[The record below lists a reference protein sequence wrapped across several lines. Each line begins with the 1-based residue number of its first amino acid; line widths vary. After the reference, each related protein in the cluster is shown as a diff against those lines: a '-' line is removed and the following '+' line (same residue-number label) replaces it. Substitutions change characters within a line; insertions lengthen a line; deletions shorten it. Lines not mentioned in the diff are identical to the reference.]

1 MLLSDATT
9 KVTAPSDRVPY
20 LGARGPR
27 FAEHSDQTHGT
38 RERTVNEQQWSVDVH
53 LAEHTAD
60 GSEMSV
66 SARARLVGLDG
77 VTLEGAGRARL
88 FARHSTAVT
97 ISREVAV
104 ARALADLSHRLL
116 RSAADEEAVASRAN
130 RGGQEIGSPA
140 QPDIG

>member
-1 MLLSDATT
+1 MD
-9 KVTAPSDRVPY
+9 
-20 LGARGPR
+20 
-27 FAEHSDQTHGT
+27 
-38 RERTVNEQQWSVDVH
+38 EQQWSVD
-53 LAEHTAD
+53 LRLDEHMAD

-66 SARARLVGLDG
+66 SARARLAGLDG

-97 ISREVAV
+97 ISKKVAV

-116 RSAADEEAVASRAN
+116 RSAADEEAVARRAN
-130 RGGQEIGSPA
+130 RAAQDIGSPA